1 MGTKLSMYDSESR
14 VYKFLDNLYDSK
26 DCQNAVRRATTVEE
40 ICKISEEVEA
50 PMDSR
55 DLILFYRHLDHEFSP
70 WHGMSKQK
78 RREFIHEG
86 RFKDGEE

>member
-1 MGTKLSMYDSESR
+1 MSTKISMHNSESR
-14 VYKFLDNLYDSK
+14 VNNFLDHLYDSK

-40 ICKISEEVEA
+40 ICKISEEMEA
-50 PMDSR
+50 PIDSS
-55 DLILFYRHLDHEFSP
+55 DLILFYRHLDHEFFP
-70 WHGMSKQK
+70 WHGMPKQK